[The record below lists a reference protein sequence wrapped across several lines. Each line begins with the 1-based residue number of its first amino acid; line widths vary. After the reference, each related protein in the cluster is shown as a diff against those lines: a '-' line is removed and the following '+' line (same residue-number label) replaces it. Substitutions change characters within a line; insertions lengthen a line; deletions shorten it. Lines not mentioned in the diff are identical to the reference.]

1 MSWWN
6 GLSTCWPPGE
16 GDCVVWWD
24 AWAAIGTV
32 GAVICALSLATLDGR
47 RRKKELE
54 GRSRWIAMELLRPIR
69 AWRMDVGVLAQAI
82 ELDDFKMMM
91 SITNGQYGKALEMP
105 AGVSQFRADVYQL
118 GVIGEALAQACF
130 LIGEIADDWH
140 SISAFVDGKPFE
152 GEDPQK
158 MLKDALFRSTQAEK
172 LLGTCERAI
181 VKRLNFSRWLFKS

>member
-1 MSWWN
+1 MSWIN
-6 GLSTCWPPGE
+6 GVTQCTDLGAGE
-16 GDCVVWWD
+16 CVIWWD
-24 AWAAIGTV
+24 AWAAVGTV

-69 AWRMDVGVLAQAI
+69 AWRIEVGILAQAI

-91 SITNGQYGKALEMP
+91 SITNGHYGKALEMP
-105 AGVSQFRADVYQL
+105 GGVSQFRADVHQL

-140 SISAFVDGKPFE
+140 GITAFVDGKPFE
-152 GEDPQK
+152 GEDPQR

-172 LLGTCERAI
+172 LLGECERAI
-181 VKRLNFSRWLFKS
+181 VKRLNSARWLFKR